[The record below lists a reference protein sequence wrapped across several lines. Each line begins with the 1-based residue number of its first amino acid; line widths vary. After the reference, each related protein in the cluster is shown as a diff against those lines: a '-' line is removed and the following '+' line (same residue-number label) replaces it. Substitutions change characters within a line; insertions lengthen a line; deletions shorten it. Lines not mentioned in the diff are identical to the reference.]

1 MLLGARGARRG
12 SRARTLGGDRRRRHR
27 AGGRPAR
34 PRRGARDLAVAD
46 GATNR
51 EVAAAL
57 FLSPGTVEYHRGR
70 AFVKLGVGNRAQL
83 TRLVAEGALGS
94 GR

>member
-1 MLLGARGARRG
+1 
-12 SRARTLGGDRRRRHR
+12 
-27 AGGRPAR
+27 
-34 PRRGARDLAVAD
+34 
-46 GATNR
+46 
-51 EVAAAL
+51 VAAAL
-57 FLSPGTVEYHRGR
+57 FLSPRTVEYHLGR